1 MTMYYKCT
9 KAVYVKSVAEPGVWR
24 GEVLM
29 ELSLGVEP
37 PPDKRWN
44 QQRPYDQR
52 VDKDHVPVHI
62 PRRTYRK

>member
-1 MTMYYKCT
+1 MIIIILFI
-9 KAVYVKSVAEPGVWR
+9 KAVYVKSVAEPGICR
-24 GEVLM
+24 GEVFM

-37 PPDKRWN
+37 PPDKCWN
-44 QQRPYDQR
+44 QQRPYNQR